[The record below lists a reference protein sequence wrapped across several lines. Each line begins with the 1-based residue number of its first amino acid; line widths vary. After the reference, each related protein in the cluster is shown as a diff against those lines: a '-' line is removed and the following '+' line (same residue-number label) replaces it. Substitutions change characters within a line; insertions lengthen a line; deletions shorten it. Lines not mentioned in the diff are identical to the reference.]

1 MYRNRFLVPAV
12 LALSTTVLAACGGSG
27 TESSG
32 KSNAL
37 TFVSYGSA
45 FQENQKKAWQEPYTA
60 ATGTTFRNDGPPD
73 DAKVKTMVEAGKV
86 SWDVVDT
93 GSAFAAQNC
102 GKILDKLDLTQVD
115 TSKYPSG
122 TVTDCGVPAY
132 FYGLHFLYNTKKY
145 GANPPTTIADFFDTA
160 KFPGQRMLPPEVAAG
175 IIDDALLADGV
186 PADKL
191 YPLDVARAL
200 KKLDTIKKSVTL
212 AKTYGQMQQAMV
224 DDQVDMVLTVTARA
238 TSALAAGATFKPVW
252 DKTILTWDSLVIPK
266 GAPNKDAAMKF
277 IAFTAKPEQSAKF
290 TELANV
296 LPSNSDARPTLTE
309 AQKQLNPNLDDR
321 KGGVVLSDVKWW
333 AENLDV
339 VTKKYTAWQA
349 G

>member
-1 MYRNRFLVPAV
+1 MHRNTFLVPAA
-12 LALSTTVLAACGGSG
+12 LALSATVLTACGGGDGATSAQ
-27 TESSG
+27 
-32 KSNAL
+32 SNSL

-45 FQENQKKAWQEPYTA
+45 FQENQKKAWQAPYTA
-60 ATGTTFRNDGPPD
+60 ATGTTFRNDGPTD
-73 DAKVKTMVEAGKV
+73 EAKTKTMVEAGKV
-86 SWDVVDT
+86 TWDVVDS
-93 GSAFAAQNC
+93 GAAFAAQNC
-102 GKILDKLDLTQVD
+102 GKYLEKLDLSQFD
-115 TSKYPSG
+115 TSKFPAG

-175 IIDDALLADGV
+175 ILEDALLADGL

-191 YPLDVARAL
+191 YPLDVDRAL
-200 KKLDTIKKSVTL
+200 KKLDAIKASATL

-238 TSALAAGATFKPVW
+238 TSSLNAGATFKPVW

-266 GAPNKDAAMKF
+266 GTPHKDAAMKF

-296 LPSNSDARPTLTE
+296 LPSNSDAKPTLTA
-309 AQKQLNPNLDDR
+309 AQQQLDPNLDDR
-321 KGGVVLSDVKWW
+321 KSGTVLSDVKWW
-333 AENLDV
+333 SENLDA